1 MNKRN
6 IRKKISFPAKIIISI
21 FIILFAVLLIKY
33 SKEVSVAITVSIES
47 CLKIVVPSLFAFMV
61 ISNLLIKS
69 NIYVLLS
76 KPFYLISRYLFR
88 IPPELFS
95 IFLLSN
101 IGGYPIGAK
110 LLAELIDENKI
121 DKSTAENMMCYCYCN
136 SPSFFAG
143 AVGVVVFNNY
153 FVGLIAYFSIVTA
166 NFIIAILL
174 GIKNKI
180 PEKSKVKLNIKL
192 NPNILIDS
200 ITSAAKVLFTI
211 CAMLIFFASVI
222 AILSSSEILNIL
234 SSNLMQ
240 ILHSD
245 YFIAES
251 SLMSFIEISK
261 ISTMSKNSYNYLPLM
276 TCIAAFGGICVITQ
290 IIGITTGK
298 INLKKFAVSRVFH
311 IAISGILCYYLIKLF
326 TINLSI
332 NTIYYQKIIYS
343 KNISIIPSICLI
355 FMVIILLYSKKY
367 RFFKEGVL

>member
-1 MNKRN
+1 MNNRN
-6 IRKKISFPAKIIISI
+6 MRQIISFPAKIIVSI
-21 FIILFAVLLIKY
+21 LIILFAVFLIKY
-33 SKEVSVAITVSIES
+33 SKDVSVAITLSIES
-47 CLKIVVPSLFAFMV
+47 CLKIVIPSLFAFMV

-76 KPFYLISRYLFR
+76 KPFYLITRYLFR

-110 LLAELIDENKI
+110 LLADLIDENKI
-121 DKSTAENMMCYCYCN
+121 DNKTAENMMCYCYCN

-153 FVGLIAYFSIVTA
+153 FVGLIAYFSIVLA

-174 GIKNKI
+174 GLKNNI
-180 PEKSKVKLNIKL
+180 PEKSKIKLNIKL

-211 CAMLIFFASVI
+211 CAMLIFFASAI
-222 AILSSSEILNIL
+222 AILSSSGILNIL
-234 SSNLMQ
+234 SNNLMN

-245 YFIAES
+245 YLIAES
-251 SLMSFIEISK
+251 SIMSFIEISK
-261 ISTMSKNSYNYLPLM
+261 ISTMSNNSYNYLPLM
-276 TCIAAFGGICVITQ
+276 TCIAAFGGMCVITQ

-298 INLKKFAVSRVFH
+298 IKLKKFVFSRVFH
-311 IAISGILCYYLIKLF
+311 IAISGILCYYLIKSF
-326 TINLSI
+326 TKNICI
-332 NTIYYQKIIYS
+332 NTIYYQKIYYS